1 MEKVR
6 KSSRYNIYIYILVLL
21 LCLSKIGS
29 LESYAYGIDI
39 FYYPNGGS
47 WSWGSGRYTSYYSY
61 SEDDSNNDDI
71 DSWLPSETPRR
82 DGYTFLGFTTNSTL
96 GRIASTENF
105 ANALY
110 NCRRGIPVTPYSE
123 TVWYQDFW
131 GGWQSATASVD
142 ANGNI
147 RTTGFSRGAKIDTVL
162 RNLRYP
168 GNMCNQTAYAIWEKA
183 PGFTI
188 SFNVNGGSIN
198 ISNQIALDITLPNP
212 GTRPGYTFDGW
223 YNGDKKIGGMGD
235 KWKPTADTTI
245 TAKWNVITYHISYV
259 LYEGTLNGSNP
270 ITYTVETPT
279 ITLVNPTQDKKR
291 FTGWSD
297 WNNSK
302 PRNPYTIPKGT
313 IGDLIISA
321 NWEVDTSNK
330 PNVRDNVF
338 HGSSNIVSNRFTI
351 EVP

>member
-1 MEKVR
+1 MEGAEFIGYVR
-6 KSSRYNIYIYILVLL
+6 KRIISGDNPDLWDAIYNWKHGGERKVV
-21 LCLSKIGS
+21 
-29 LESYAYGIDI
+29 EWYAYYGGASSEFYWANKNGYYEARYKYRFDSSTGII
-39 FYYPNGGS
+39 TGLSSGERVYYNNGS
-47 WSWGSGRYTSYYSY
+47 WGPWHDSSFKTSLSLNTYNNALRHWW
-61 SEDDSNNDDI
+61 DS
-71 DSWLPSETPRR
+71 LYETPHEADNYYAVWAKRK
-82 DGYTFLGFTTNSTL
+82 GF
-96 GRIASTENF
+96 
-105 ANALY
+105 
-110 NCRRGIPVTPYSE
+110 
-123 TVWYQDFW
+123 
-131 GGWQSATASVD
+131 
-142 ANGNI
+142 NI
-147 RTTGFSRGAKIDTVL
+147 T
-162 RNLRYP
+162 
-168 GNMCNQTAYAIWEKA
+168 
-183 PGFTI
+183 
-188 SFNVNGGSIN
+188 FNVNGGSIN
-198 ISNQIALDITLPNP
+198 ISNQVALDITLPNP

>member
-1 MEKVR
+1 M
-6 KSSRYNIYIYILVLL
+6 
-21 LCLSKIGS
+21 
-29 LESYAYGIDI
+29 
-39 FYYPNGGS
+39 
-47 WSWGSGRYTSYYSY
+47 
-61 SEDDSNNDDI
+61 
-71 DSWLPSETPRR
+71 
-82 DGYTFLGFTTNSTL
+82 
-96 GRIASTENF
+96 
-105 ANALY
+105 
-110 NCRRGIPVTPYSE
+110 TPYSE

-198 ISNQIALDITLPNP
+198 ISNQVALDITLPNP

-270 ITYTVETPT
+270 ITYTVESLNEKLNETFLGVYYENPLKRSFFMGLNNQDFTCFREFLHTGFLKMRELNRRITTFLKKLTRPICIT
-279 ITLVNPTQDKKR
+279 ILWIWGVKFRSFQNYP
-291 FTGWSD
+291 
-297 WNNSK
+297 
-302 PRNPYTIPKGT
+302 I
-313 IGDLIISA
+313 
-321 NWEVDTSNK
+321 
-330 PNVRDNVF
+330 
-338 HGSSNIVSNRFTI
+338 
-351 EVP
+351 